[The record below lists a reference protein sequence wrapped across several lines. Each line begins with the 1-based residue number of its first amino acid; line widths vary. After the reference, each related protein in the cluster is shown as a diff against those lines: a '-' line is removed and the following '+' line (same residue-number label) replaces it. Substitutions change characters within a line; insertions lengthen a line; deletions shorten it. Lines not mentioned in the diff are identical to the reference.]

1 MSETKHRACAE
12 KRVGGAGVGVRRA
25 LLAALAGCLGL
36 GAMGCSNAG
45 DARADSR
52 KTEAT
57 LKRADQWVIASEPG
71 TKRPP
76 FQFSKE
82 DDQFLDE
89 VQRASFWF
97 LWHGCDEQTGMVYD
111 RSSVKFASVAGV
123 GFQLAALPAGVE
135 RGWITREQ
143 GFDRARRILA
153 ALENEPTNRRHGMF
167 FHFLDG
173 RTAKPIDMDVV
184 STIDSALLIA
194 GMLAAGPYF
203 GGEVRERADRMV
215 SAVDWTKFVLDHPQP
230 NEQYLKGYVSLGWK
244 PADPKNPVGDGEL
257 LKYAWADSGDEHRLI
272 YFLAALAPRP
282 EHRLDASMYYRTRRA
297 LGEHADSGP
306 HVWFPWS
313 GALFASFFA
322 HCFVDYAARGADNPL
337 AMGVERRPQVDWWE
351 NSRRQV
357 TLHRRKAMENPRG
370 FKGLGENGWGL
381 TASDASHGYAVPG
394 VFPTRIRTLDEVPQ
408 VDYAVFEPKDDFG
421 DGTVAPYGAGCAI
434 MFQPDAA
441 IAALRHYRNLMNA
454 SGQPLVW
461 RDPGRAGETGEFGFR
476 DAFNLD
482 TGWVAKDYVAIDQ
495 GPLVLAIENA
505 RTGLIWRLMNAHP
518 WVAAG
523 KGRLGWVGKKVGGG
537 G

>member
-1 MSETKHRACAE
+1 MLLSAF
-12 KRVGGAGVGVRRA
+12 G
-25 LLAALAGCLGL
+25 LAAVGCG
-36 GAMGCSNAG
+36 GSQNAR
-45 DARADSR
+45 DHARESPS
-52 KTEAT
+52 TP
-57 LKRADQWVIASEPG
+57 KRADQWLIASEPG
-71 TKRPP
+71 VQRPP
-76 FQFSKE
+76 FRFSTADE
-82 DDQFLDE
+82 RLLDE

-97 LWHGCDEQTGMVYD
+97 LWHACDEQTGMVYD

-123 GFQLAALPAGVE
+123 GFQLAALPAAVE

-194 GMLAAGPYF
+194 GMLAVGPYF

-215 SAVDWTKFVLDHPQP
+215 SEVNWSKFVLENPQP
-230 NEQYLKGYVSLGWK
+230 DESYLKGFVSLGFK
-244 PADPKNPVGDGEL
+244 PSDPKNPAGDGEL
-257 LKYAWADSGDEHRLI
+257 LKYAWADAGDEQRLV
-272 YFLAALAPRP
+272 YFLSTLAPRP
-282 EHRLDASMYYRTRRA
+282 EHRLGSTLYYRTRRA

-322 HCFVDYAARGADNPL
+322 HCFIDYAARGPDDPAAL
-337 AMGVERRPQVDWWE
+337 GVVRRPRVDWWE
-351 NSRRQV
+351 NSRRAV
-357 TLHRRKAMENPRG
+357 TLHRRKAEENPRG
-370 FKGLGENGWGL
+370 FKGLGVNGWGL

-394 VFPTRIRTLDEVPQ
+394 VFPTRIPTLDEVPQ
-408 VDYAVFEPKDDFG
+408 VDFAVFEPKDDFG

-434 MFQPDAA
+434 MFQPEAA
-441 IAALRHYRNLMNA
+441 IAALRHYRNLKDS
-454 SGQPLVW
+454 SGRALVW
-461 RDPGRAGETGEFGFR
+461 RDPGKAGETGEFGFR

-518 WVAAG
+518 WVAQA
-523 KGRLGWVGKKVGGG
+523 KGRLGWKQASGG
-537 G
+537 